1 MFRRAVAVAVLCAV
15 VPGCFTAQ
23 SKKLRYTADGAVAAM
38 GAYALTAAALP
49 CDPSTIGCTNDL
61 RMTLAVIGAM
71 ELLLGASL
79 IISTA
84 MWDPNAVEVTPPP
97 EPTTIPDAAS
107 IPAPATS
114 NPELRQLTFQA
125 SVAARV
131 GQCAAVQTIARR
143 VATIDVDYREHGFA
157 SDARVAGC
165 LP

>member
-1 MFRRAVAVAVLCAV
+1 MLCAV
-15 VPGCFTAQ
+15 VPGCFTSQ
-23 SKKLRYTADGAVAAM
+23 SKKLRYAADGAVAAM

-49 CDPSTIGCTNDL
+49 CDPNTIGCSNDL
-61 RMTLAVIGAM
+61 RGTLAAIGAI

-84 MWDPNAVEVTPPP
+84 LWDPSAVEPPPLPP
-97 EPTTIPDAAS
+97 EPTTIPDAVT

-114 NPELRQLTFQA
+114 NPELRQLTLQA

-157 SDARVAGC
+157 SDVRVAGC